1 MLLTD
6 LTSNKKIEL
15 KNGLYIV
22 STPIGNRY
30 DITLRAIYVLNNS
43 NIIVCEDTRV
53 TKKLFTLL
61 NIKIS
66 GRVWISYNDYN
77 APSKIKNIIEEINK
91 NKIVSFVSDAGTPL
105 LSDPG
110 YKMVQEA
117 LKNNIKV
124 IPIPGP
130 SAITASLIISGAKT
144 DKFFFVG
151 FLSRKKNEYV
161 KILKKYSDLKAPLI
175 IFEKS
180 KRIKFLIETVF
191 NWFEEANFI
200 ITRELTKMHEEVIYV
215 DITNFE
221 KYIKKDFKLK
231 GELTIILELNRKLK
245 KIIFS
250 NSVLLKELKKFK
262 PSQVASILARSSS
275 ESREEIYKRCVSL
288 TK

>member
-180 KRIKFLIETVF
+180 KRIKFLIEIVF

-215 DITNFE
+215 DISNFE
-221 KYIKKDFKLK
+221 KYIKKDFNLK

>member
-6 LTSNKKIEL
+6 LTNNKKIEL

-30 DITLRAIYVLNNS
+30 DITLRALYILNNS
-43 NIIVCEDTRV
+43 NVIVCEDTRV

-61 NIKIS
+61 NIKI
-66 GRVWISYNDYN
+66 GERAWISYNDHN

-130 SAITASLIISGAKT
+130 SAIIASLIISGAKT

-151 FLSRKKNEYV
+151 FLSRKKNEYI

-180 KRIKFLIETVF
+180 KRIKFLIEIVF

-200 ITRELTKMHEEVIYV
+200 ITRELTKIHEEVIYV

-221 KYIKKDFKLK
+221 KYIKKDFNLK

-250 NSVLLKELKKFK
+250 NRVLLKELKKFK

>member
-30 DITLRAIYVLNNS
+30 DITLRALYVLNNS

-191 NWFEEANFI
+191 NWFEEANFV

-221 KYIKKDFKLK
+221 KYIKKDFNLK

>member
-1 MLLTD
+1 
-6 LTSNKKIEL
+6 
-15 KNGLYIV
+15 
-22 STPIGNRY
+22 
-30 DITLRAIYVLNNS
+30 
-43 NIIVCEDTRV
+43 
-53 TKKLFTLL
+53 
-61 NIKIS
+61 
-66 GRVWISYNDYN
+66 
-77 APSKIKNIIEEINK
+77 
-91 NKIVSFVSDAGTPL
+91 
-105 LSDPG
+105 
-110 YKMVQEA
+110 MVQEA

-130 SAITASLIISGAKT
+130 SAIIASLIISGAKT

-151 FLSRKKNEYV
+151 FLSRKKNEYI

-180 KRIKFLIETVF
+180 KRIKFLIEIVF

-200 ITRELTKMHEEVIYV
+200 ITRELTKIHEEVIYV

-221 KYIKKDFKLK
+221 KYIKKDFNLK

-250 NSVLLKELKKFK
+250 NRVLLKELKKFK